1 MKNLINLLLFSFT
14 LIGLSEV
21 HHWWLLN
28 DGILVHSIFQG
39 SRIEID
45 PKLLFAERRSKIAIN
60 PSDASCWVTN
70 SFQGQVTKYNVDNK
84 KPLIL
89 KGFAAPTSLALSSD
103 KIWAIDSALNR
114 IVTAS
119 LDGKII
125 KTIPIQSAKSMVV
138 LDGDQ
143 WVLTWRG
150 LQKLTDDGLSPAIL
164 TKVTHVTT
172 ANQHIWCLDQKGLIY
187 TFRSQVNLNRAKFS
201 IPDAVDIVSTDDGG
215 AWLLRHEMVIRLT
228 DQLIPVGEI
237 TGVKNPK
244 RLIRQPT
251 DHSVWLI
258 DTESDRSVRLP
269 RLNDPSDVKLI
280 AAIGWNQVRNTKR
293 VKTIIATDLKWNLF
307 SRNNKREQSSIAQS
321 TEDSKVKI
329 RTETNPPTVKARLL
343 LSKPIASKT
352 KDLEPIAVPISP
364 NETFD
369 HVPVFPNGGL
379 VSVELYNSLSQKRI
393 QNTGQMLGRRFI
405 WNFEGETYTLLVGLS
420 LDVYN
425 TYSNRDRLK
434 WIEMVVEGSGIG
446 QPIAEK
452 LNQVA
457 QENNWSR
464 ERLANFV
471 ISFVQSLPYTAD
483 DVATGYDEFKMY
495 AFETLVAGGGDCE
508 DTVILAASLLRS
520 LSYDLILLNPKGH
533 LALGVSGQ
541 FSGAHYEYNNLQYFY
556 SETTGKGWE
565 IGNIPEA
572 YRSIPVKLYQVP
584 LLTP

>member
-39 SRIEID
+39 SHIEID

-60 PSDASCWVTN
+60 PSDSSCWVTN

-84 KPLIL
+84 NPLIL
-89 KGFAAPTSLALSSD
+89 KGFAAPTSLTLSSD

-150 LQKLTDDGLSPAIL
+150 LQKITDDGLSPAIL
-164 TKVTHVTT
+164 TKVTHVTA
-172 ANQHIWCLDQKGLIY
+172 ANQHIWCLDQNGLIY
-187 TFRSQVNLNRAKFS
+187 TFRSQVDLNRAKFS

-269 RLNDPSDVKLI
+269 QLNDPSDVKLI

-307 SRNNKREQSSIAQS
+307 SRNNKREKPSIAQS
-321 TEDSKVKI
+321 TEDSKAKI
-329 RTETNPPTVKARLL
+329 RTETNPPTAKTRLL

-352 KDLEPIAVPISP
+352 KDLKPIAVPISP

-369 HVPVFPNGGL
+369 HVPVF
-379 VSVELYNSLSQKRI
+379 S
-393 QNTGQMLGRRFI
+393 
-405 WNFEGETYTLLVGLS
+405 
-420 LDVYN
+420 
-425 TYSNRDRLK
+425 K
-434 WIEMVVEGSGIG
+434 W
-446 QPIAEK
+446 
-452 LNQVA
+452 
-457 QENNWSR
+457 W
-464 ERLANFV
+464 F
-471 ISFVQSLPYTAD
+471 SF
-483 DVATGYDEFKMY
+483 G
-495 AFETLVAGGGDCE
+495 
-508 DTVILAASLLRS
+508 
-520 LSYDLILLNPKGH
+520 
-533 LALGVSGQ
+533 
-541 FSGAHYEYNNLQYFY
+541 
-556 SETTGKGWE
+556 
-565 IGNIPEA
+565 
-572 YRSIPVKLYQVP
+572 
-584 LLTP
+584 